1 MQATSLSHART
12 VEPEMLDALP
22 EHHPEALGS
31 RADLER
37 MNGLMGNA
45 GILARLFQQ
54 HGGLQLAKGRPLKV
68 LDLGGGDGRLML
80 KLAGRWAAEGLQG
93 EVTLIDRC
101 SVLTDKTHR
110 EFRDLGWNVTLV
122 TADVFV
128 ALQRCSGP
136 VDVTVVNLF
145 LHQFEDRSLRQM
157 LQAVAERSRLLIA
170 CEPRRSWLSLAGA
183 RMLGLL
189 GCNAVTRNDG
199 VVSVRAG
206 FLDGE
211 LSALWPATGG
221 WRLREGQAG
230 LFSHTFAARRTA

>member
-1 MQATSLSHART
+1 
-12 VEPEMLDALP
+12 MLDALP

-45 GILARLFQQ
+45 GILARLFQK
-54 HGGLQLAKGRPLKV
+54 HGGPRLAQGRPLKV

-80 KLAGRWAAEGLQG
+80 KLAGCWAAEGLQG
-93 EVTLIDRC
+93 EVTLVDRC
-101 SVLTDKTHR
+101 SAATASSRCNYRH
-110 EFRDLGWNVTLV
+110 LGWQVKPV

-128 ALQRCSGP
+128 ALRRSSEP

-145 LHQFEDRSLRQM
+145 LHQFEDRPLRKM
-157 LQAVAERSRLLIA
+157 LHAVAERSRLLIA

-183 RMLGLL
+183 RLLGLL

-211 LSALWPATGG
+211 LSALWPVPNG
-221 WRLREGQAG
+221 WRLTEGQAG